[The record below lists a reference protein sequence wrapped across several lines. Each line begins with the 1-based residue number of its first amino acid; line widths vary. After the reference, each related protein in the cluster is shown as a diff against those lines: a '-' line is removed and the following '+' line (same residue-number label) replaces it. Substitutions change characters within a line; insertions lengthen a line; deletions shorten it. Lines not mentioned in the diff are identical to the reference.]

1 MDVADPSSDTRA
13 FFETFQLLEAQRPD
27 FDRVQLVSALGAA
40 LEKAGHVRLVR
51 ATGEQDSSDQ
61 LSGLFVPVLFWGLGS
76 SIGISLN
83 TSPLAWLG
91 LGAGVAIAYG
101 VLAAAAP
108 KTAGPVAAT
117 LMLTWVAVAVVLGLT
132 DASALVWTH
141 GIPITGAF
149 AVAIALRTLRLREAR
164 DVALALAGVARSAPY
179 VAPVV
184 LVAVLLPAL
193 TADVWHLAADI
204 EPSNLVGAALL
215 SVGVLLLLVGR
226 QLRRELEPALAAR
239 CRSLAARVTAAELT
253 RDALSAAVDGDT
265 ARIVHELPAERLVE
279 AWPTSGEEYAP
290 YLVAAEGRALRR
302 PLTARLLITAAVI
315 GLLLAAYIY
324 ALLAVTVPTGVAAD
338 WARSPIQSHEVSLAG
353 IDLGLPGDVYV
364 AMAVLLG
371 VFATAI
377 FLAFALTEERIAAAL
392 TEALLREP
400 IDHFLLLAL
409 PFVSLL
415 EWGLENQERLQ
426 SADDEDSEVSEE
438 PSEPDNGDVNR

>member
-1 MDVADPSSDTRA
+1 M
-13 FFETFQLLEAQRPD
+13 
-27 FDRVQLVSALGAA
+27 SALGAA

-61 LSGLFVPVLFWGLGS
+61 LSGLFVPVLFWGVGS
-76 SIGISLN
+76 SAGIGLDA
-83 TSPLAWLG
+83 SPLAWLG
-91 LGAGVAIAYG
+91 LTVGIAIAYG

-108 KTAGPVAAT
+108 KTAGPAAAT
-117 LMLTWVAVAVVLGLT
+117 LMLAWVAVAVVLGMT
-132 DASALVWTH
+132 DPSSLVWTH
-141 GIPITGAF
+141 GIPIGGALVV
-149 AVAIALRTLRLREAR
+149 AVALRTLRLREAR
-164 DVALALAGVARSAPY
+164 DIALALAGVARSAPY

-193 TADVWHLAADI
+193 TADVWHLAADTD
-204 EPSNLVGAALL
+204 PSNLVGAALL

-239 CRSLAARVTAAELT
+239 CRSLAARATAPDLT
-253 RDALSAAVDGDT
+253 REALTTAVDGDT
-265 ARIVHELPAERLVE
+265 VRIVHELPAETLAE
-279 AWPTSGEEYAP
+279 AWPASAEEYAP

-315 GLLLAAYIY
+315 GLLLGAYIY
-324 ALLAVTVPTGVAAD
+324 ALLAVTVPTSVASS

-353 IDLGLPGDVYV
+353 IDLSLPGDAYV
-364 AMAVLLG
+364 AMAILLG

-415 EWGLENQERLQ
+415 EWGLENQELLQ
-426 SADDEDSEVSEE
+426 SAADEDSGDSGEL
-438 PSEPDNGDVNR
+438 SEPGNGDVSR